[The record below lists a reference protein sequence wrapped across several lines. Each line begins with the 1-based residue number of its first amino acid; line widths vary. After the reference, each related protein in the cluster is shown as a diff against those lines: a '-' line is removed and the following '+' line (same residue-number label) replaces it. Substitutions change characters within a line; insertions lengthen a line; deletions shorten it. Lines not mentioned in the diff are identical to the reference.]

1 MALDI
6 LKIIKYE
13 GGPDQIVWK
22 HPAEDF
28 VGSIIAI
35 NRLQN

>member
-13 GGPDQIVWK
+13 GGPDQLVWK

-28 VGSIIAI
+28 NTGQGPC
-35 NRLQN
+35 LCKPG